1 MSQIRISP
9 DMMRNRSNQYV
20 SYNQELIQL
29 MSGLD
34 NLLHQLN
41 EEWEGAAAVGF
52 ESQWQTLRP
61 SFTNCSNML
70 ESISIQLN
78 QTASAMEELDINIS
92 NQMQ

>member
-9 DMMRNRSNQYV
+9 EMMRSRSNQYV
-20 SYNQELIQL
+20 SYNQELMQL
-29 MSGLD
+29 MSQLD
-34 NLLHQLN
+34 NLLMQLN
-41 EEWEGAAAVGF
+41 EEWEGAAAAGF
-52 ESQWQTLRP
+52 ENQWQQIRP